1 MPNQIL
7 TMFNNLSL
15 VRKITML
22 AVAGGTMAG
31 LIFIVS
37 LSQRPDYQT
46 LFSNLNQEDA
56 SSIVTKLKEMKVP
69 YKIEGGGS
77 ILMVPSEKVYETRLT
92 LAGQGMPQGGGVG
105 LEIFDKSSFGVTEFV
120 QKINYRRALQ
130 GELSRTIKQLSEVES
145 VRVHIVIPEKSL
157 FTESQEKGKVSV
169 ALTLKPGKTLAK
181 SQVDGIVHLSSS
193 SVEGITASDVTVV
206 DNHGHLLSDKNNEDG
221 GMQASNSNIEYQKM
235 VEKDMETRIQGML
248 DKVVGSK
255 KSSARV
261 SAVLDF
267 KRTEKTEERYD
278 PDGAVIRSE
287 QRVQENSTGSA
298 MASAGVP
305 GVASNLPDGQE
316 NLSGSLG
323 QPPSAQKQNETINY
337 EISKVVSR
345 VIEPTGTIQ
354 KMTVA
359 VLVDGNYTP
368 AGKDGKKEYIP
379 RSEEDLQKITAIVK
393 NAVGYNEERG
403 DRVEVVNIPF
413 SSEEITEEIP
423 AAESVSFIEKYPWLP
438 LAVKYAIPF
447 IVVIMTFVFVL
458 RPLVKWVTQGGS
470 AESLRVGASLGMGQ
484 LPLSVMVG
492 ELPGGNQG
500 ELPGAQLQES
510 LALRQKAV
518 ELARVKPKE
527 SANVVKS
534 WLKEK

>member
-1 MPNQIL
+1 MANPFNQIA
-7 TMFNNLSL
+7 TMFNSLSL
-15 VRKITML
+15 PRKITMI
-22 AVAGGTMAG
+22 AVAGGTIAG
-31 LIFIVS
+31 LMFVVT

-56 SSIVTKLKEMKVP
+56 SSIVTKIKEMNVP

-77 ILMVPSEKVYETRLT
+77 IILVPSEKVYETRLT

-120 QKINYRRALQ
+120 QKVNYRRALQ
-130 GELSRTIKQLSEVES
+130 GELSRTIKQLSEIES

-181 SQVDGIVHLSSS
+181 NQVDGIVHLASS

-206 DNHGHLLSDKNNEDG
+206 DNHGRILSDKNNEDSV
-221 GMQASNSNIEYQKM
+221 MQASNSNIEYQKM
-235 VEKDMETRIQGML
+235 VEKDMETRIQSML

-255 KSSARV
+255 KATAKV
-261 SAVLDF
+261 SAVVDF
-267 KRTEKTEERYD
+267 KRIEKTEERYD

-287 QRVQENSTGSA
+287 QRLQEHNTGAA

-305 GVASNLPDGQE
+305 GVASNLPGGQNSISE
-316 NLSGSLG
+316 AQG
-323 QPPSAQKQNETINY
+323 QAPSSQRQNETVNY

-345 VIEPTGTIQ
+345 VIEPIGTVQ

-359 VLVDGNYTP
+359 VLVDGSYGP
-368 AGKDGKKEYIP
+368 AGKDGKKDYIP
-379 RSEEDLQKITAIVK
+379 RSEEELQKITAIVK
-393 NAVGYNEERG
+393 NAVGYNEDRG

-413 SSEEITEEIP
+413 SSEEITEGTP
-423 AAESVSFIEKYPWLP
+423 AAEPISIMEKYPWLP
-438 LAVKYAIPF
+438 IAVKYAIPF

-458 RPLVKWVTQGGS
+458 RPLVKWVTQGGT
-470 AESLRVGASLGMGQ
+470 GDSLGMGQ
-484 LPLSVMVG
+484 LPLSVTVG
-492 ELPGGNQG
+492 ELADARQAG
-500 ELPGAQLQES
+500 LPEAQLQES
-510 LALRQKAV
+510 LMLRQKAV
-518 ELARVKPKE
+518 ELARIKPKE
-527 SANVVKS
+527 SAGVLKS
-534 WLKEK
+534 WIKEK

>member
-7 TMFNNLSL
+7 SVFNNLSL
-15 VRKITML
+15 ARKITML
-22 AVAGGTMAG
+22 AVVGGTMAG

-56 SSIVTKLKEMKVP
+56 SSIVTKLKEMKIP
-69 YKIEGGGS
+69 YTIEGGGS

-169 ALTLKPGKTLAK
+169 ALTLKHGKSLAK
-181 SQVDGIVHLSSS
+181 SQVDGIVHLASS
-193 SVEGITASDVTVV
+193 SVEGISASDVTVV
-206 DNHGHLLSDKNNEDG
+206 DNHGHLLSDKNNEDSA
-221 GMQASNSNIEYQKM
+221 MQASNSNIEYQKA
-235 VEKDMETRIQGML
+235 VEKDMETRVQGML
-248 DKVVGSK
+248 DKVVGSN

-267 KRTEKTEERYD
+267 KRIEKTEERYD

-287 QRVQENSTGSA
+287 QRLQEHSTGSA

-316 NLSGSLG
+316 NISGSLG
-323 QPPSAQKQNETINY
+323 QPPSAQKQNDTVNY

-345 VIEPTGTIQ
+345 VIEPIGTVQ

-359 VLVDGNYTP
+359 VLVDGNYGP
-368 AGKDGKKEYIP
+368 AGNDGKKNYIP
-379 RSEEDLQKITAIVK
+379 RSEEELQKITAIVK

-413 SSEEITEEIP
+413 SSEEIIEEIP
-423 AAESVSFIEKYPWLP
+423 AAAPLSIIEKYPWLP
-438 LAVKYAIPF
+438 LAVKYAVPF

-458 RPLVKWVTQGGS
+458 RPLVKWVTQGGNG
-470 AESLRVGASLGMGQ
+470 ESLGVGASLGMGQ
-484 LPLSVMVG
+484 LPLSVRVG

-500 ELPGAQLQES
+500 VLPDVQLQES
-510 LALRQKAV
+510 LMLRQKSV
-518 ELARVKPKE
+518 ELAKTKPKE

>member
-1 MPNQIL
+1 MPNQVL
-7 TMFNNLSL
+7 SMFNNLSL
-15 VRKITML
+15 ARKITML

-31 LIFIVS
+31 LIFVVS

-56 SSIVTKLKEMKVP
+56 SSIVTKLKEMKIP
-69 YKIEGGGS
+69 YTIEGGGS

-157 FTESQEKGKVSV
+157 FSESQEKGKVSV
-169 ALTLKPGKTLAK
+169 ALTLKHGKSLAK
-181 SQVDGIVHLSSS
+181 SQVDGIVHLAAS

-206 DNHGHLLSDKNNEDG
+206 DNHGHLLSDKNNEDT

-235 VEKDMETRIQGML
+235 VEKDMETRVQGML
-248 DKVVGSK
+248 DKVVGSN

-267 KRTEKTEERYD
+267 KRVEKTEERYD

-287 QRVQENSTGSA
+287 QRLQEHSTGSA
-298 MASAGVP
+298 MSSAGVP

-316 NLSGSLG
+316 NISGSLG
-323 QPPSAQKQNETINY
+323 QPPSAQKQNDTVNY

-345 VIEPTGTIQ
+345 VIEPIGTVQ

-359 VLVDGNYTP
+359 VLVDGNYGP
-368 AGKDGKKEYIP
+368 AGNDGKKNYIP
-379 RSEEDLQKITAIVK
+379 RSEEELQKITAIVK

-413 SSEEITEEIP
+413 SSEEIIEEIP
-423 AAESVSFIEKYPWLP
+423 AAAPLSIIEKYPWLP
-438 LAVKYAIPF
+438 LVVKYAVPF

-470 AESLRVGASLGMGQ
+470 GESLGVGASLGMGQ
-484 LPLSVMVG
+484 LPLSVRVG

-500 ELPGAQLQES
+500 VLPDVQLQES
-510 LALRQKAV
+510 LMLRQKSV
-518 ELARVKPKE
+518 ELAKTKPKE